1 MSQEINHQSR
11 VRGGKRVKESV
22 STMVVEEEERA
33 AYRLKR
39 HLGPEL
45 PYLFFNDKD
54 KQRLHKLVESYGKEK
69 LIEYLKK

>member
-1 MSQEINHQSR
+1 MRGIKQEDRDILQEDR
-11 VRGGKRVKESV
+11 DILQELVGK
-22 STMVVEEEERA
+22 
-33 AYRLKR
+33 Y
-39 HLGPEL
+39 GPEL